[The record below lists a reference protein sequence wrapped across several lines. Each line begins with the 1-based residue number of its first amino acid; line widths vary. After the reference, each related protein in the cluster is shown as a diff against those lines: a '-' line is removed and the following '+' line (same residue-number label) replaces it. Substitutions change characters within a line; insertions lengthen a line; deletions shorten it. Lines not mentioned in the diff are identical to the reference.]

1 VIKYA
6 DTAVDVYA
14 RTGDVDALAAV
25 IRAADLIGR

>member
-1 VIKYA
+1 
-6 DTAVDVYA
+6 VDVYA